1 MRKILVSLVVLV
13 ALATA
18 AGSASAA
25 MPFGQKLQLWRHVC
39 LASDGRVGSSGG
51 PTPNVLD
58 CGHFFTPAWSAATIT
73 RFEQVCLG
81 ALGGTSF
88 LYLGAVP
95 GFPFA
100 EGVSCYL
107 V

>member
-13 ALATA
+13 AMATA

-25 MPFGQKLQLWRHVC
+25 MPFDQKLRIWRQVC

-51 PTPNVLD
+51 PTPNIVD

-73 RFEQVCLG
+73 RFEHVCLS
-81 ALGGTSF
+81 ALGGTS
-88 LYLGAVP
+88 LVYSGAVP

-100 EGVSCYL
+100 EGVSCWL